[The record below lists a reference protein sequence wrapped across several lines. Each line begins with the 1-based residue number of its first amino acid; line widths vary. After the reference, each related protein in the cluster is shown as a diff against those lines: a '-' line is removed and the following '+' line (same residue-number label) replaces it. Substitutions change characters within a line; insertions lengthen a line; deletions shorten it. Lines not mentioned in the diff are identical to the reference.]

1 MLRLRP
7 RSTDQQQDRGSVT
20 LETAILFPAILL
32 LVMVAIQTGLW
43 YYGRSVA
50 LAAAQEG
57 VSAGRAEG
65 ASVTR
70 AAQAAQDF
78 AADQGR
84 GMLGEARV
92 STANSSATR
101 IHVHVSGEIV
111 SLIPGVPIAVSQE
124 ASGPVERW
132 TQP

>member
-1 MLRLRP
+1 MRLRP
-7 RSTDQQQDRGSVT
+7 RAADQDRGSVT

-32 LVMVAIQTGLW
+32 LVMVAVQTGLW

-65 ASVTR
+65 ATVSQATD
-70 AAQAAQDF
+70 AAQSF

-84 GMLGEARV
+84 GMLGETTV
-92 STANSSATR
+92 STVGSSATR
-101 IHVHVSGEIV
+101 IQVNVSGQIV

-132 TQP
+132 TRP

>member
-1 MLRLRP
+1 MAPPRP
-7 RSTDQQQDRGSVT
+7 RTRERRQDRGSVT
-20 LETAILFPAILL
+20 LETAILFPAVLL

-65 ASVTR
+65 ATVFQ
-70 AAQAAQDF
+70 AADAAQDF
-78 AADQGR
+78 AAAQGR
-84 GMLGEARV
+84 GMLGQATV
-92 STANSSATR
+92 STTGSSATR
-101 IHVHVSGEIV
+101 IQVSVSGQIV

-132 TQP
+132 TRP

>member
-1 MLRLRP
+1 M
-7 RSTDQQQDRGSVT
+7 DRGSVT
-20 LETAILFPAILL
+20 LETAILFPAVLL

-57 VSAGRAEG
+57 VSTGRAEG
-65 ASVTR
+65 ATVFH
-70 AAQAAQDF
+70 AADAAAAF

-84 GMLGEARV
+84 GMLGEATV
-92 STANSSATR
+92 STAGSSANR
-101 IHVHVSGEIV
+101 IQVSVSGQIV
-111 SLIPGVPIAVSQE
+111 SLIPGVPIQVSQE

-132 TQP
+132 TRP

>member
-1 MLRLRP
+1 MVGLRP
-7 RSTDQQQDRGSVT
+7 RSTGQDRGSVT

-32 LVMVAIQTGLW
+32 LVMVTIQAGLW

-65 ASVTR
+65 ASVAHAT
-70 AAQAAQDF
+70 QTAQDF

-84 GMLGEARV
+84 GMLGEASV
-92 STANSSATR
+92 STVGSNATR
-101 IHVHVSGEIV
+101 IQVSVSGQIV

-132 TQP
+132 TRP

>member
-1 MLRLRP
+1 M
-7 RSTDQQQDRGSVT
+7 S
-20 LETAILFPAILL
+20 LETAILVPAVLL

-57 VSAGRAEG
+57 VSAGRVEG
-65 ASVTR
+65 ATVFQATD
-70 AAQAAQDF
+70 AAEDF
-78 AADQGR
+78 AATQGR
-84 GMLGEARV
+84 GMLGQATV
-92 STANSSATR
+92 STAGSSATR
-101 IHVHVSGEIV
+101 IQVSVSGQIV

-132 TQP
+132 TRP

>member
-1 MLRLRP
+1 VVRLRP
-7 RSTDQQQDRGSVT
+7 RSAEKDRGSAT

-65 ASVTR
+65 ASVAR
-70 AAQAAQDF
+70 ATQAAQDF
-78 AADQGR
+78 AVGQGR
-84 GMLGEARV
+84 GMLGEASV
-92 STANSSATR
+92 STAGSSATS
-101 IHVHVSGEIV
+101 IHVSVSGQII

-132 TQP
+132 TRP